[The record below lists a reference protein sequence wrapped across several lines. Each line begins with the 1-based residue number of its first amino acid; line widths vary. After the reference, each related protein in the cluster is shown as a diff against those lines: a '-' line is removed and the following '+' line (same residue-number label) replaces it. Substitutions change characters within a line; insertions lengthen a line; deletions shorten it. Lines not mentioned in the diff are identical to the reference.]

1 MDGGADRYPAGS
13 GNQDHGVVAE
23 VFPVIGRT
31 PPIRQPPP
39 IRRLSWRVVA
49 SLQLPSVEDHL
60 DARVLQ
66 ELTAN
71 PREELRVIPSHDHE
85 EPRSHTKNGTSGRNF
100 VPCACRHAQ
109 IT

>member
-1 MDGGADRYPAGS
+1 MDGGADRDPAGS

-31 PPIRQPPP
+31 PPIRQPP
-39 IRRLSWRVVA
+39 IRRLSWRFVA
-49 SLQLPSVEDHL
+49 SLQPPSVEDHL
-60 DARVLQ
+60 DAHVLQ

-85 EPRSHTKNGTSGRNF
+85 EPRSHTKDGTSGRSR

>member
-31 PPIRQPPP
+31 PPIRQKP
-39 IRRLSWRVVA
+39 IRRLSWRFVA
-49 SLQLPSVEDHL
+49 SLQPPSVEDHL
-60 DARVLQ
+60 DARIFQ

-71 PREELRVIPSHDHE
+71 PREELRMIPSHDHE
-85 EPRSHTKNGTSGRNF
+85 EPRSHTKDGTSGRSR
-100 VPCACRHAQ
+100 VPCACRHA
-109 IT
+109 